1 MRGQIKPKVNL
12 SIVVIIIIII
22 IYYWMTASFLES
34 KEVQKIFITDILSPR
49 CCSSLLAQA
58 D

>member
-12 SIVVIIIIII
+12 SIVVIIII